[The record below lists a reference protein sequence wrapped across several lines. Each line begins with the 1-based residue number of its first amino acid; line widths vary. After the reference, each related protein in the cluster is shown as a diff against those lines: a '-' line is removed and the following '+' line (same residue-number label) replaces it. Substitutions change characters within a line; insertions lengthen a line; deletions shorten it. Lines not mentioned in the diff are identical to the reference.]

1 MNSKSN
7 HFQNLLRLFGF
18 VGTVLLAACIVSPPL
33 YWAGSWLSEAGIL
46 PIVKGFPF
54 HRYFSR
60 SVQVSALILL
70 WPAFCWIGIRHLRE
84 LGIVPNARWRGGLL
98 AGFLM
103 ALLPVVLMGMVYIH
117 QGVWVIEGPV
127 NPARFLSIGASAA
140 AVSLLEEFFFRGVI
154 LGLCLM
160 AMSRWSALFVSAV
173 IFSVVHFVK
182 TSKSGRGDPVTWSSG
197 FEQIP
202 LAFSSAPPWPLLGWG
217 FLSLLVA
224 GLILGVATSRTRS
237 LFLSIGLHAGW
248 IFGQKGLEL
257 LAKFQPKPAD
267 ALLPWAGPNVVSGAV
282 PTGLV
287 PVAVLLLTWTL
298 VSLRLRHVEKKDHR
312 SA

>member
-1 MNSKSN
+1 M
-7 HFQNLLRLFGF
+7 
-18 VGTVLLAACIVSPPL
+18 
-33 YWAGSWLSEAGIL
+33 
-46 PIVKGFPF
+46 KGFPF

-84 LGIVPNARWRGGLL
+84 LGIVPNARWRGDLL

-127 NPARFLSIGASAA
+127 NPARFLTIGASAA
-140 AVSLLEEFFFRGVI
+140 AVSFLEEFFFRGVI

-160 AMSRWSALFVSAV
+160 AMSRWSALVVSAV

-182 TSKSGRGDPVTWSSG
+182 TSKSGRGDPVRWSSG

-257 LAKFQPKPAD
+257 LAKFNAKPAD

-287 PVAVLLLTWTL
+287 PVGVLLLTGIL
-298 VSLRLRHVEKKDHR
+298 VLSRLRHVEKKDHR
-312 SA
+312 SI